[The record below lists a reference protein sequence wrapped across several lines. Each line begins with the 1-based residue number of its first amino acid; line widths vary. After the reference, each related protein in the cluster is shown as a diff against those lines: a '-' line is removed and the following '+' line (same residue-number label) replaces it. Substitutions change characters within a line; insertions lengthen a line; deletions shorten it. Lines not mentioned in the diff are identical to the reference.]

1 MPSESNKKKKGRI
14 IHYQTNISSSVDI
27 SVLACYDTIYTQD
40 EISIADGKD
49 SFPLVMVGGVLEE
62 NESWDIGKEVID
74 SITKIYTGA
83 HPVRPKVCHFELM
96 TTISV
101 NLCSSC

>member
-1 MPSESNKKKKGRI
+1 
-14 IHYQTNISSSVDI
+14 
-27 SVLACYDTIYTQD
+27 
-40 EISIADGKD
+40 
-49 SFPLVMVGGVLEE
+49 MVGGVLEE

-74 SITKIYTGA
+74 SITKIYPGA